1 MQPAARLALDPL
13 AAPRPPRRAA
23 RLRLVAVDVRGA
35 REAASGTLAA
45 RGARLTETAKDE
57 GEVADGEAASPDAE
71 IVAAVAVGDRSALAA
86 LYDRYVGL
94 LMGLGVRILRN
105 RRESED
111 LVHDVFLEVWRR
123 APTYD
128 PARASVRAWLVL
140 MMRCR
145 ALDRRKSHAFKL
157 RASLDHDPRVAPE
170 TEGPSEVLER
180 NRLAEQVQALPENQR
195 EVLILGY
202 FEGLSSTEIA
212 ERLDIPLGTVKSRVA
227 AGIRALRK
235 AMVDDPEEDREED
248 GDQDGGAQ

>member
-1 MQPAARLALDPL
+1 MQAAARLTEDGL
-13 AAPRPPRRAA
+13 APMRTP
-23 RLRLVAVDVRGA
+23 RLRLVRAHVLGA
-35 REAASGTLAA
+35 SEAASGTLAG
-45 RGARLTETAKDE
+45 RGARLTETAKEE
-57 GEVADGEAASPDAE
+57 GKVPDAEAPSPDAE
-71 IVAAVAVGDRSALAA
+71 IVAAVAVGDRNALAA

-128 PARASVRAWLVL
+128 PTRASVRAWLVL

-145 ALDRRKSHAFKL
+145 ALDRRKSHGFKL

-170 TEGPSEVLER
+170 AEGPSEVLER
-180 NRLAEQVQALPENQR
+180 NRLAEQLQALPDNQR
-195 EVLILGY
+195 EVLVLGY
-202 FEGLSSTEIA
+202 FEGLSSTEIS

-235 AMVDDPEEDREED
+235 TMVDDGDEDRGE
-248 GDQDGGAQ
+248 Q